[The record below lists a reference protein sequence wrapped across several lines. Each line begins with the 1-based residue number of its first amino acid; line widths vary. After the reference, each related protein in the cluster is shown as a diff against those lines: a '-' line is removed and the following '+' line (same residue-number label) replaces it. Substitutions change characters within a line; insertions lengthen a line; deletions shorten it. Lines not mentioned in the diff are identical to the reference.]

1 VSTSVQIPGVFLACL
16 LDQVDAL
23 YGRIITR
30 DSYGVHAHVLLMF
43 AILQDIVVEK
53 VERLICIHCCLT
65 LTSSKTYMTQNLQLD
80 ANAKIDHKGFFM
92 WLHIDCLLAQCF

>member
-1 VSTSVQIPGVFLACL
+1 MSTTFQIVERCFFLLLALLSSFSRSQPVSTSVQISGVFLACL

-65 LTSSKTYMTQNLQLD
+65 LTSSKMYMT
-80 ANAKIDHKGFFM
+80 
-92 WLHIDCLLAQCF
+92 

>member
-1 VSTSVQIPGVFLACL
+1 VSTSVQIPGVFLAYL

-23 YGRIITR
+23 YERLITR

-43 AILQDIVVEK
+43 ALLQDIVVEK
-53 VERLICIHCCLT
+53 VERLICINCCLT

-80 ANAKIDHKGFFM
+80 ANAKIDDKGFFM

>member
-1 VSTSVQIPGVFLACL
+1 MPTTFQTVEPCFFLLLALLSSFSRSKPVSTSIQIPGVFLACL

-30 DSYGVHAHVLLMF
+30 HSYGVHAHVLLMF

-53 VERLICIHCCLT
+53 VERLICIQCCLT
-65 LTSSKTYMTQNLQLD
+65 LTSSKTYTT
-80 ANAKIDHKGFFM
+80 
-92 WLHIDCLLAQCF
+92 